1 MVIAIANQKGG
12 VGKTTT
18 AINLAAALALR
29 GKQTLLIDLD
39 PQANSTL
46 SFVDRKVIQRST
58 YDAFAQKSCSLTD
71 VIVPADNQE
80 NLSVAPAQIGL
91 AKLEAILTGD
101 LEAHYKLKE
110 LLKPLRKQYPYI
122 VVDCPPTLGLLTLN
136 ALIASSHLLIPIQ
149 SSYYALEGTDDLLE
163 TVEKIRRRANP
174 RLKILGVLIT
184 MHNKRTNLGREVKQK
199 IMKMFGK
206 NVFKAVISKTVRLE
220 ESPTQRESIFS
231 YAPTSKGAS
240 DYYSLCE
247 EVIDRG

>member
-29 GKQTLLIDLD
+29 GQQTLLIDLA

-136 ALIASSHLLIPIQ
+136 ALIASSHL
-149 SSYYALEGTDDLLE
+149 
-163 TVEKIRRRANP
+163 
-174 RLKILGVLIT
+174 
-184 MHNKRTNLGREVKQK
+184 
-199 IMKMFGK
+199 
-206 NVFKAVISKTVRLE
+206 
-220 ESPTQRESIFS
+220 
-231 YAPTSKGAS
+231 
-240 DYYSLCE
+240 
-247 EVIDRG
+247 